1 MESGKDFFTVIAER
15 HSMRAF
21 ASRPVEEEKLQRI
34 LETANRAPS
43 AGNRQAY
50 AIYVV
55 REQNRKQA
63 VAVAAYD
70 QQFVAE
76 APVVLIF
83 CADPARSA
91 VRYQER
97 GERLYSLQD
106 ATVACTFAML
116 SATALGLA
124 SVWVGAF
131 QESAVRQAANIPQD
145 LIPVAI
151 LPIGYAAQEPT
162 PTPRRPLDDLV
173 HEV

>member
-1 MESGKDFFTVIAER
+1 MEGKPFFTVIAER
-15 HSMRAF
+15 RSIRAF
-21 ASRPVEEEKLQRI
+21 ADRPVEEDKIQRI

-43 AGNRQAY
+43 AGNQQAY
-50 AIYVV
+50 AIYVA
-55 REQNRKQA
+55 RDPACRRALAE
-63 VAVAAYD
+63 AAYG

-91 VRYQER
+91 VRYRER
-97 GERLYSLQD
+97 GEHLYSLQD

-116 SATALGLA
+116 STTALGLA

-131 QESAVRQAANIPQD
+131 NESDVRRAADIPEA

-151 LPIGYAAQEPT
+151 LPIGYAAEDAS
-162 PTPRRPLDDLV
+162 PTPRRSLDDLV